1 MRDHAEKATE
11 IMKFN
16 LVRMYELTYVLLE
29 AVISIQRDVTEDIIK
44 ISINDKEENLPD
56 ITDHLMKVWTTYIYI
71 C

>member
-1 MRDHAEKATE
+1 
-11 IMKFN
+11 MKFN
-16 LVRMYELTYVLLE
+16 LICMNEHML
-29 AVISIQRDVTEDIIK
+29 AAISLQRDVIEDIIK